1 LDCKIGVEFFYLH
14 RYNYVKEFNMKS
26 LRLILSNPR
35 YFGPAWV
42 FASLNI
48 LFGTWAIYIP
58 MVKENLAIDK
68 SQLGIAIF
76 FLSLGVFVVFPMAS
90 TIVNRLG
97 VGRATWYGVILV
109 CITALLPLL
118 APNYYA
124 LMGALFLFGAS
135 HGFTDISMNTLV
147 TELEKKDGNKFMSAS
162 HGFFSL
168 GGVLAGLGSFLIGPL
183 DNPILHMA
191 IAIGLVF
198 TVNFL
203 YYKKYINVVAAP
215 VEKDGFSL
223 KLFRPLLLLGLIS
236 FVSMGSE
243 GAIVDWSGL
252 YLKEISM
259 APEALWGA
267 GFLGFQVTM
276 TLGRFLGDGISA
288 KIGSIKMVGIGV
300 LVVMTGYGLVLCTTT
315 YLVILGFAL
324 SGLGFSVMV
333 PEVFRIGGNVKG
345 VDSSQGVSFIA
356 GTGYAGFL
364 SAPPILG
371 FIADSYSLV
380 NCFVVLLCC
389 ALLILGAS
397 FMLHRRKSVSSN

>member
-1 LDCKIGVEFFYLH
+1 M
-14 RYNYVKEFNMKS
+14 NS
-26 LRLILSNPR
+26 LRLILFNPR

-58 MVKENLAIDK
+58 TVKENLAIDK

-76 FLSLGVFVVFPMAS
+76 FLSLGVFTVFPIAS
-90 TIVNRLG
+90 TIINKLG
-97 VGRATWYGVILV
+97 VGKATSYGVILI
-109 CITALLPLL
+109 CISALFPLL
-118 APNYYA
+118 APNYHV
-124 LMGALFLFGAS
+124 LMGALFLFGLS
-135 HGFTDISMNTLV
+135 NGFTDISMNTLV
-147 TELEKKDGNKFMSAS
+147 TELEKQDKKNFMSAS

-183 DNPILHMA
+183 NNPVLHMG
-191 IAIGLVF
+191 IAVILVF
-198 TVNFL
+198 TVNII
-203 YYKKYINVVAAP
+203 YYRRYINIVAAP

-223 KLFRPLLLLGLIS
+223 KLFRPLLVLGLIS
-236 FVSMGSE
+236 FVAMGSE
-243 GAIVDWSGL
+243 GAIIDWSGL
-252 YLKEISM
+252 YLKEISL
-259 APEALWGA
+259 APETLWGA

-276 TLGRFLGDGISA
+276 TLGRFLGDGISS

-300 LVVMTGYGLVLCTTT
+300 LVVMAGYALVLSTTT
-315 YLVILGFAL
+315 ALAILGFAL

-345 VDSSQGVSFIA
+345 IESSQGVSFIA

-371 FIADSYSLV
+371 LIADSYSLV
-380 NCFVVLLCC
+380 TCFMVLLSC
-389 ALLILGAS
+389 ALLILAAV
-397 FMLHRRKSVSSN
+397 FILHRRRRPNI